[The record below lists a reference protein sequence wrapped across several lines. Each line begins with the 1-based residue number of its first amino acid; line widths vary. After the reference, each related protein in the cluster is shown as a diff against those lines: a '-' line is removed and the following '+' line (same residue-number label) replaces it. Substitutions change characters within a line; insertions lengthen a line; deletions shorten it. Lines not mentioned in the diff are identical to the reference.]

1 MQARLKN
8 AKNEDLWLAAIRL
21 EQRAKNGKAAD
32 AAMAKALQECPASG
46 RLWAEAVAMAPRP
59 ARRARSVD
67 ALKRCNDDPH
77 IIAAIA
83 QLFWHDRKVR
93 AHGGLSLW
101 PRVAC
106 RTVVLRAASPEQAL
120 QLSIRGVHICSP
132 APHMSDPH
140 GGCHVSQS
148 CQGSSAVLRWTCN
161 GGCVL
166 APACML
172 WHWQL
177 HGLLPHLLHP
187 DACA

>member
-1 MQARLKN
+1 MPWCTQARLKN
-8 AKNEDLWLAAIRL
+8 PKNEDLWLAAIRL

-93 AHGGLSLW
+93 AGLLGHKACGCLW
-101 PRVAC
+101 PATQGRGS
-106 RTVVLRAASPEQAL
+106 AS
-120 QLSIRGVHICSP
+120 
-132 APHMSDPH
+132 
-140 GGCHVSQS
+140 
-148 CQGSSAVLRWTCN
+148 
-161 GGCVL
+161 
-166 APACML
+166 
-172 WHWQL
+172 
-177 HGLLPHLLHP
+177 
-187 DACA
+187 